1 VTTTL
6 KNIFQKPVN
15 RPIEGVIKADDEAS
29 LRLEIEEYVLTNEV
43 EKRLESFLD
52 AYNNYEGAN
61 GVWVSGFFGSGKSH
75 LLKMLALLLENRK
88 IDGVS
93 ALDLFLPKC
102 GDNEILRGD
111 LKRAIGIPSKS
122 ILFNIDQKAD
132 VISKT
137 QIDALLA
144 VFVKVFDETCGY
156 YGKQGHIAQFERDL
170 DSRGLY
176 GQFKSAYEATAGRA
190 WQSGREQAL
199 LEGINIAKAY
209 AQVTGDD
216 ETSITGILDKYRSQ
230 YKVSIEDFA
239 DQVHAFIE
247 RQAPDFRMNFFV
259 DEVGQYIADNVKLMT
274 NLQTIAESLATKCRG
289 RAWVIVTAQEDMG
302 AVVGE
307 MGKQQGNDFSK
318 IQARFAN
325 RMKLT
330 SADVAEVIQK
340 RLLTKNEDG
349 VGQLSN
355 IYHAQSNNFKTL
367 FDFADGSVSYRNF
380 QDRDHFIHSYP
391 FIPYQFAL
399 FQSAIQNLSLHNAFE
414 GKHSSVGER
423 SMLGVFQ
430 QVAIQIEEHEIGQL
444 ATFDL
449 MFEGIRTALK
459 SQIQRAIIQ
468 AEGHLDNPF
477 AIRLLKTLFLV
488 KYVKEFKPTLRNL
501 CILMLD
507 GFNQDLPALRKRVEE
522 ALNLLEQ
529 QTYVQRNGELYD
541 YLTDEEKDV
550 EEEIKNTEVE
560 STDVAAELEK
570 IIFDNVIKS
579 RKIRY
584 DENGQDYPFTRKLDE
599 RLFGREYELCIHVIS
614 PFHENADN
622 QATLVMHSYGRDEL
636 LLVLSSDDRL
646 VRDLLM
652 YKRTEKYIR
661 QNISVTQQEAIKRI
675 LNDKGFQNRERYAD
689 IQHRVQLLMGKS
701 KLFVAGGEIEIG
713 SEDAQ
718 SRVLRGF
725 HELIV
730 RAYPNLRMLRGINY
744 TENDIGKCLKY
755 SEDGLFGNDVTS
767 LAESEQE
774 MLAFIQSNNRG
785 GVRTTLKSLLERFE
799 RKPYGWYYSA
809 VLCTLANLC
818 ARGKVEARTDGN
830 LLEESELERALRNT
844 HGHGNLVLDPQ
855 VEFTASQIRALKE
868 FYEDFFDTPPRASEA
883 KALGSETAEA
893 FQQLRQE
900 LSTLTALVSQYP
912 FLSALNPALE
922 KLKELNGKPYTWY
935 LTELARQEDSLLALK
950 EGVID
955 PLRKFM
961 GTDDKPGEQRKIYDS
976 ARKFVKTQEPNFAYV
991 KSEVPTSIQSVLND
1005 PTCFKGNRIQQI
1017 KSELDALAQ
1026 EIDKQVQEVR
1036 TQAIEKLKTL
1046 QLRMHGLEEFQK
1058 LPDVRMAELDA
1069 PYQEL
1074 IEHIKQQS
1082 LIAVINDRLRYFEE
1096 QGYQKLLD
1104 KILVLVATKPTIA
1117 TGNVDAKEQDDNPPA
1132 KQTATQ
1138 SVLSRN
1144 INIAFGKAWLVNEND
1159 VDSYL
1164 EAMRKALLEE
1174 IRNGKRIQ
1182 I

>member
-1 VTTTL
+1 MNL
-6 KNIFQKPVN
+6 KSIFHKPVD
-15 RPIEGVIKADDEAS
+15 RPIEGVIKADDAAS

-43 EKRLESFLD
+43 EKRLEAFLD
-52 AYNNYEGAN
+52 AYNHYEGAN
-61 GVWVSGFFGSGKSH
+61 GVWISGFFGSGKSH
-75 LLKMLALLLENRK
+75 LLKMLALLLENSAIEEFK
-88 IDGVS
+88 

-102 GDNEILRGD
+102 QDNEILQGD
-111 LKRAIGIPSKS
+111 LKRAVAIPSKS

-144 VFVKVFDETCGY
+144 AFVKVFDEMCGY

-170 DSRGLY
+170 ASRGLY
-176 GQFKSAYEATAGRA
+176 APFKTAYQAIAGKN
-190 WQSGREQAL
+190 WQIGREQAL
-199 LEGINIAKAY
+199 LESKNIAQAY
-209 AQVTGDD
+209 AQVTASD
-216 ETSITGILDKYRSQ
+216 EAAALGILDKYRGQ
-230 YKVSIEDFA
+230 YRVSIEDFA
-239 DQVHAFIE
+239 EQVNAYIE
-247 RQAPDFRMNFFV
+247 TQSANFRLNFFV
-259 DEVGQYIADNVKLMT
+259 DEVGHYIADNIKLMT

-302 AVVGE
+302 TVVGE
-307 MGKQQGNDFSK
+307 MDKRQGNDFSR

-349 VGQLSN
+349 VNLLSN

-380 QDRDHFIHSYP
+380 QDREHFIHSYP

-430 QVAIQIEEHEIGQL
+430 QVAIQIEEHQIGQL

-459 SQIQRAIIQ
+459 SQIQRAIIL
-468 AEGHLDNPF
+468 AENHLDNPF
-477 AIRLLKTLFLV
+477 AVRLLKTLFLV
-488 KYVKEFKPTLRNL
+488 KYVKEFKPTQRNL

-550 EEEIKNTEVE
+550 EQEIKNTEVE
-560 STDVAAELEK
+560 SADVASELEK
-570 IIFDNVIKS
+570 IIFDHIIKQ

-599 RLFGREYELCIHVIS
+599 RLFGRESELCIHVIS
-614 PFHENADN
+614 PFHDNADN
-622 QATLVMHSYGRDEL
+622 QTTLVMHSYGRDEL
-636 LLVLSSDDRL
+636 LMLLPADDRL

-661 QNISVTQQEAIKRI
+661 QNISITQQEAIKRI
-675 LNDKGFQNRERYAD
+675 LHDKGFQNRERYAD
-689 IQHRVQLLMGKS
+689 IQQRVQQLIGKA

-718 SRVLRGF
+718 IRVSRGF
-725 HELIV
+725 HELIA
-730 RAYPNLRMLRGINY
+730 RAYPNLRMLRGVSY
-744 TENDIGKCLKY
+744 TENDISQCLKY
-755 SEDGLFGNDVTS
+755 SEDGLFGNDVTA

-774 MLAFIQSNNRG
+774 MLAFIQSNNRS
-785 GVRTTLKSLLERFE
+785 GVRTTLKSLLEKFE
-799 RKPYGWYYSA
+799 RKPYGWHYAA

-818 ARGKVEARTDGN
+818 ARGKVEIRSDGN
-830 LLEESELERALRNT
+830 LLQENELERALRNT
-844 HGHGNLVLDPQ
+844 HAHGNLVLEPQ
-855 VEFTASQIRALKE
+855 LEFTASQLRVLKE
-868 FYEDFFDTPPRASEA
+868 FFEDFFDTPPRASEA
-883 KALGSETAEA
+883 KALGAETAAA
-893 FQQLRQE
+893 FQSLTQQLTQ
-900 LSTLTALVSQYP
+900 LLAQTAQYP
-912 FLSALNPALE
+912 FLLALQPVLE
-922 KLKELNGKPYTWY
+922 TVKELYGKPYTWF
-935 LTELARQEDSLLALK
+935 LVELPRQENNLLAIK

-955 PLRKFM
+955 PIRKFM
-961 GTDDKPGEQRKIYDS
+961 SGPQKHIFDN
-976 ARKFVKTQEPNFAYV
+976 ARQFVQTQEPNFAYIEGDEA
-991 KSEVPTSIQSVLND
+991 SQIITCLTD
-1005 PTCFKGNRIQQI
+1005 PECYKGNRIQQ
-1017 KSELDALAQ
+1017 
-1026 EIDKQVQEVR
+1026 
-1036 TQAIEKLKTL
+1036 LKTL
-1046 QLRMHGLEEFQK
+1046 VDNLQNQINAQIQIEMAQAKDTVTGLQQRLCSTSEYSELNVEQQIQLVKPFSALLTTIG
-1058 LPDVRMAELDA
+1058 
-1069 PYQEL
+1069 
-1074 IEHIKQQS
+1074 QQT
-1082 LIAVINDRLRYFEE
+1082 LIAQIRDTVRRVEEHEYRRQLSQLTSWTQKPKPEYGADGTDND
-1096 QGYQKLLD
+1096 
-1104 KILVLVATKPTIA
+1104 TKSVSPA
-1117 TGNVDAKEQDDNPPA
+1117 AADASIEYVP
-1132 KQTATQ
+1132 
-1138 SVLSRN
+1138 SRS
-1144 INIAFGKAWLVNEND
+1144 IKVSFDKAWLADETD
-1159 VDSYL
+1159 VDRYL
-1164 EAMRKALLEE
+1164 QSMRAALLHE

>member
-15 RPIEGVIKADDEAS
+15 RPIEGVIKANDEAS

-75 LLKMLALLLENRK
+75 LLKMLALLLENRQ
-88 IDGVS
+88 IDGAS

-111 LKRAIGIPSKS
+111 LKRAISIPSKS

-176 GQFKSAYEATAGRA
+176 VQFKSAYEATAGRP

-199 LEGINIAKAY
+199 LEGKNIAKAY

-216 ETSITGILDKYRSQ
+216 ETAVIGVLDKYRSQ

-247 RQAPDFRMNFFV
+247 RQAPDFRLNFFV
-259 DEVGQYIADNVKLMT
+259 DEVGQYVADNVKLMT

-302 AVVGE
+302 TVVGE

-355 IYHAQSNNFKTL
+355 IYHTQSNNFKTL

-430 QVAIQIEEHEIGQL
+430 QVAIQIEDHEIGQL

-449 MFEGIRTALK
+449 MFEGIRSALK
-459 SQIQRAIIQ
+459 SQIQRAIIL
-468 AEGHLDNPF
+468 AEGHLDNAF

-550 EEEIKNTEVE
+550 EEDIKNTEVE
-560 STDVAAELEK
+560 STDVAAEIEK
-570 IIFDNVIKS
+570 IIFDNVIKN

-599 RLFGREYELCIHVIS
+599 RLFGREYELCIHVIT
-614 PFHENADN
+614 PFHENVDN
-622 QATLVMHSYGRDEL
+622 QTTLVMHSFGRDEL
-636 LLVLSSDDRL
+636 LLVLPSDDRL

-689 IQHRVQLLMGKS
+689 IQQRVQLLMGKA
-701 KLFVAGGEIEIG
+701 KLFVAGSEIEVG

-725 HELIV
+725 HELIA

-744 TENDIGKCLKY
+744 TENDIAKCLKY
-755 SEDGLFGNDVTS
+755 SEDGLFGNDTTS

-799 RKPYGWYYSA
+799 RKPYGWYYAA

-830 LLEESELERALRNT
+830 LLEENELERALRNT
-844 HGHGNLVLDPQ
+844 HGHGNLVLEPQ

-893 FQQLRQE
+893 YQQLTQQ
-900 LSTLTALVSQYP
+900 LTSLTVLVSQYP
-912 FLSALNPALE
+912 FLSALNPVLE

-935 LTELARQEDSLLALK
+935 LTELARQEDSLLATK

-955 PLRKFM
+955 PIRKFM
-961 GTDDKPGEQRKIYDS
+961 SGPQKGIFDD
-976 ARKFVKTQEPNFAYV
+976 ARKFIQSQEPNFAYV
-991 KSEVPTSIQSVLND
+991 KSEVPTMIHSVLSD
-1005 PTCFKGNRIQQI
+1005 PTCFRGNRIQQI

-1026 EIDKQVQEVR
+1026 EIDKKVEEVR

-1046 QLRMHGLEEFQK
+1046 QQRMQGLEEYKK

-1069 PYQEL
+1069 PYQDL

-1104 KILVLVATKPTIA
+1104 KILALVASKPSIE
-1117 TGNVDAKEQDDNPPA
+1117 TGNLDAPEPDSNLPAKETTSQY
-1132 KQTATQ
+1132 
-1138 SVLSRN
+1138 VLSRN
-1144 INIAFGKAWLVNEND
+1144 INIAFDKAWLVNEND

-1174 IRNGKRIQ
+1174 IRKGKRIQ